1 MKKITLALLIS
12 LSSNSACAEPP
23 KPLLWKV
30 SDADNSLYLLG
41 SFHLLKEEDHPL
53 ADTVNTAFDDAEQ
66 LYFELSPA
74 EMNDTNGMAKKMFTV
89 GSYSNGQTLQQN
101 ISAETWNKLAT
112 YASAKKLPVANFQPF
127 EPWLVGLL
135 LSSVEAVNA
144 GMKPELG
151 LDKHFI
157 ARAEKAKKPAFGL
170 ETIDEELAAF
180 DNMNPMVQEQVLMQ
194 LFDGGDMAVV
204 LDRLHTIWRNGDEK
218 ALTKE
223 LLNDLHDKYPEYYR
237 SLLVVRNKAW
247 IPKLDAFLKDND
259 KDDALVVVGAAHLVG
274 DDSVVQLLKAKGFK
288 VERIK

>member
-1 MKKITLALLIS
+1 MKEIVLALIMA
-12 LSSNSACAEPP
+12 LSAHSAHAEPP
-23 KPLLWKV
+23 KPLMWKV
-30 SDADNSLYLLG
+30 SDADNSMYLLG

-53 ADTVNTAFDDAEQ
+53 ADSVNAAFDDAEQ

-74 EMNDTNGMAKKMFTV
+74 EMNDSAGMAKKLFGV
-89 GSYSNGQTLQQN
+89 GSYTDGKTLQQN
-101 ISAETWNKLAT
+101 ISVETWSKLET
-112 YASAKKLPVANFQPF
+112 YASAKKFPMANLQAL

-135 LSSVEAVNA
+135 LSSLEAINA

-170 ETIDEELAAF
+170 ETVDEELAAF
-180 DNMNPMVQEQVLMQ
+180 DTMDAKVQEQVLMQ

-204 LDRLHTIWRNGDEK
+204 LDKLHTIWRNGDEK
-218 ALTKE
+218 ALNKE
-223 LLNDLHDKYPEYYR
+223 IIIDMRDKYPEYYK

-247 IPKLDAFLKDND
+247 IPKLDAFLKDNE

-274 DDSVVQLLKAKGFK
+274 DDSVVQLLKAKGYK
-288 VERIK
+288 VERLK